1 MCVRAREDTSYATG
15 LTTNLAAAFWKL
27 CAEDDRD
34 DDDCSGA
41 LASVGCLRAIATI
54 LESVS
59 SLPHLY
65 VQLEPALMP
74 IMRKMLTQEGYDVY
88 EEVLEICSY
97 MTYFSPAVREEGE
110 EEEEKSPVNNLCVHC
125 RLHSL
130 PLSLSLS
137 LSPHGVGSLTFV
149 LFCLLY
155 TSPSPRDA

>member
-1 MCVRAREDTSYATG
+1 MSFAWHVCFKNRSYAAG

-97 MTYFSPAVREEGE
+97 MTYFSPAVGQEDRRRR
-110 EEEEKSPVNNLCVHC
+110 SRRAVTRACTVC
-125 RLHSL
+125 YTHSL
-130 PLSLSLS
+130 
-137 LSPHGVGSLTFV
+137 
-149 LFCLLY
+149 
-155 TSPSPRDA
+155 